1 MISSCDNRGTR
12 LGNLV
17 SMKKMGDW
25 LTNKFCA
32 RTKNTSHRDAV
43 CEIWYSWDCPARSRG
58 QKSLDDRWI
67 LLGESCVH
75 PAFREMKIT
84 FLKLW
89 TKLWQSFWRDLKILK
104 RSGIEGESRWHWRA
118 RNGTWKW
125 SDDGN
130 SNSKNSWMKKT
141 ETQRDVSSSEE
152 KKDDRFRGIS
162 ARTML
167 IITSEKSWRREKSNR
182 HWTNCLT
189 KEKKYN
195 WRKCKTVYICTK
207 RINQIPRR
215 IYAKKTTFLNYVRW
229 PIIH

>member
-1 MISSCDNRGTR
+1 MISSRDNRGTR

-43 CEIWYSWDCPARSRG
+43 CEIWYSWDYPARSRG
-58 QKSLDDRWI
+58 QKSLDDGWI

-75 PAFREMKIT
+75 PAFREMRIT

-118 RNGTWKW
+118 RNGTWEW

-141 ETQRDVSSSEE
+141 EKLSEMCFLL
-152 KKDDRFRGIS
+152 KKRIGIRHLCKDNANNHFRKI
-162 ARTML
+162 L
-167 IITSEKSWRREKSNR
+167 KKREKQSTLDRLFNER
-182 HWTNCLT
+182 
-189 KEKKYN
+189 KK
-195 WRKCKTVYICTK
+195 I
-207 RINQIPRR
+207 
-215 IYAKKTTFLNYVRW
+215 
-229 PIIH
+229 